1 MLIKHADIVRHI
13 KTQRIRWIR
22 HIVKLDKE
30 RMMTSVTEWRSI
42 TVRRQEVMMGGWC
55 HRGYGKNEVSEFE

>member
-42 TVRRQEVMMGGWC
+42 TVRR
-55 HRGYGKNEVSEFE
+55 